1 MTAESKSEQIAR
13 LHGQLDALRAQCHDA
28 TGLLNTE
35 RLRSSDLRAALRRI
49 VAIDGWSEGD
59 PAEAI
64 RVATRVA
71 ADALEDGQPRG

>member
-35 RLRSSDLRAALRRI
+35 RLRSSDLRAALR
-49 VAIDGWSEGD
+49 AITGLD
-59 PAEAI
+59 
-64 RVATRVA
+64 VA
-71 ADALEDGQPRG
+71 AHGPAGAFAAAVRIAGDALEEGQPRG

>member
-1 MTAESKSEQIAR
+1 MTAESKAEHTNR
-13 LHGQLDALRAQCHDA
+13 LYRRLAVAQRQCDDA
-28 TGLLNTE
+28 TELLNAE
-35 RLRSSDLRAALRRI
+35 RLRSADLRAALRRI
-49 VAIDGWSEGD
+49 VAVDGWSEGD